1 MKVKDFLKNR
11 LYYAKVFFLQHRVF
25 ISGVLLFAAG
35 FGAAMLTERAH
46 PPVTEEE
53 YAEALRAGTELYN
66 AGRYE
71 EAFELLVYPAQQGYA
86 RARYLL
92 GLMHYYGRG
101 VDRDFKLAYENFS
114 AAADG
119 SDDAGYMAARMVFRG
134 EIKSGKKGA
143 ATGRLTETAY
153 RGHPAAQR
161 DMGIYSL
168 MSGDAGQAYYWLS
181 LAAGAGDEK
190 AAAALPEASA
200 KVSDY
205 ERPLLDAEIKGFIP
219 RK

>member
-1 MKVKDFLKNR
+1 MKAKDFLKNR
-11 LYYAKVFFLQHRVF
+11 LYYAKVFFLQHKMLV
-25 ISGVLLFAAG
+25 S
-35 FGAAMLTERAH
+35 GAALLVLVVGAIMLTGKAR

-53 YAEALRAGTELYN
+53 YAEALRSGTELYN
-66 AGRYE
+66 AQRYK
-71 EAFELLVYPAQQGYA
+71 EAFELLIYPARHGYA
-86 RARYLL
+86 KARYLV

-101 VDRDFKLAYENFS
+101 VDRDFKAAYENFS

-119 SDDAGYMAARMVFRG
+119 SADAEYMAARMVFRG
-134 EIKSGKKGA
+134 EFKNKDKGL
-143 ATGRLTETAY
+143 ATRRLTETAY

-181 LAAGAGDEK
+181 LAAGAGDAK
-190 AAAALPEASA
+190 AQAALPEASA

-205 ERPLLDAEIKGFIP
+205 ERPLLDAEIKGFVP